1 MEFFAAASGSEL
13 GTFAL
18 GLVIAG
24 VVGGLVAGMLG
35 VGGGIVIVPVLY
47 HVLDLMG
54 IDPGVRM
61 HIAVGTSLATII
73 PTSFSSTRSHNAKG
87 AVDWELLRRWVAP
100 MVVGVLIGSVLAG
113 FARGQALALFFAC
126 VALPVAVHLAFFGE
140 TRRLSDHLP
149 RGIAGLL
156 LPAGIGGVSTMMG
169 IGGGTVG
176 VPAMTLC
183 GVPIHRA
190 VGTAAAFG
198 AIISIPGT
206 IGSILSGWG
215 AQGLPPYSLGYVNL
229 LGFILIAPASY
240 FVAPFGA
247 QIAHMTDVRKLRMLF
262 AGFIAITAARM
273 LYDALGLHWI

>member
-1 MEFFAAASGSEL
+1 MEFFTHAAGSEL

-24 VVGGLVAGMLG
+24 VVGGLVGGMLG

-87 AVDWELLRRWVAP
+87 VVDWALLRRWVAP
-100 MVVGVLIGSVLAG
+100 MLVGVLIGSAISGYVK
-113 FARGQALALFFAC
+113 GQALALFFAC
-126 VALPVAVHLAFFGE
+126 VALPVAIQLAFFGE

-149 RGIAGLL
+149 TGFGGLL

-176 VPAMTLC
+176 VPVMTLC

-190 VGTAAAFG
+190 VGTAAGFG
-198 AIISIPGT
+198 TIISIPGA
-206 IGSILSGWG
+206 IGAVIGGWG
-215 AQGLPPYSLGYVNL
+215 AAGLPPYSLGYVNL
-229 LGFILIAPASY
+229 LGFLLIAPVSY
-240 FVAPFGA
+240 FAAPFGA
-247 QIAHMTDVRKLRMLF
+247 QMAHNMDRRKLRQMFALF
-262 AGFIAITAARM
+262 IGITAARM